1 MDNEVDP
8 MRILVAVLVSVL
20 AVSFAGLAGD
30 APAAGASDKTPLSE
44 SDELYCQGES
54 LLLPACRRYVEAFS
68 TPDERRKWEKKMDE
82 RIDTRIADGA
92 TGDRESIFQ
101 DLALD
106 WAAGNEK
113 RLRKK
118 DPKAIKDAC
127 FMFLRFI
134 ERRIHLPLQIR
145 SRLTLADC
153 HEVVRQVDE
162 MIASKGKKD

>member
-1 MDNEVDP
+1 MHLIRLL
-8 MRILVAVLVSVL
+8 MIAL
-20 AVSFAGLAGD
+20 ACSPLAAFCGEAPGAGT
-30 APAAGASDKTPLSE
+30 SDKTPISE
-44 SDELYCQGES
+44 SDDLYFKAES
-54 LLLPACRRYVEAFS
+54 MLLPSCRRYLDAFS
-68 TPDERRKWEKKMDE
+68 SAEERRKWDKKMDD

-92 TGDRESIFQ
+92 MGDRDSVFQ

-106 WAAGNEK
+106 WAVGNEK

-118 DPKAIKDAC
+118 DPKAIKEAC

-145 SRLTLADC
+145 SRLTMADC

-162 MIASKGKKD
+162 MVAGKGKKD

>member
-1 MDNEVDP
+1 MGLIRFFL
-8 MRILVAVLVSVL
+8 MGIVLVSL
-20 AVSFAGLAGD
+20 AAVCGE
-30 APAAGASDKTPLSE
+30 APVAGASDKTPISE
-44 SDELYCQGES
+44 SDDLYFQAES
-54 LLLPACRRYVEAFS
+54 MLLPCCRRYLDTVS
-68 TPDERRKWEKKMDE
+68 SPDERRKWDKKMDD

-92 TGDRESIFQ
+92 LGDRATIFQ

-113 RLRKK
+113 RLRKR
-118 DPKAIKDAC
+118 DSKAIKEAC

-145 SRLTLADC
+145 SRLTMADC
-153 HEVVRQVDE
+153 HEIVRQIDE